1 MDAHG
6 GDSAA
11 GIRVGGGSAWDVW
24 ELGNWPSSSH
34 VISSTSYAPPPPSSF
49 NHHHRGHHHHHHHHH
64 LPPTIA
70 GSSSSSWVPN
80 FDYQHRHH
88 LTCLKLGKRHLHG
101 SEETG
106 SAAAK
111 RSASAA
117 PRCQVDGCGKAL
129 VEEKEYHKRH
139 KVCEPHSKAV
149 KVVVLGLDQRFC
161 QQCSRF
167 HAIAEFDEAKRSCR
181 RRLAGHNERRRKG
194 NNAAESVAR
203 APALGTTLFLCSAPF
218 RVGNRS
224 RGSVKVSAWGGL
236 LPLFVDWTFEL
247 ACCWNKVHRVKLLII
262 YKLLQSTGLI
272 IVRKHQRSEL
282 TSLGNGW
289 AFVLSHDHS
298 LIVFAERAMTRGM
311 IPYLSA
317 SPGCALSLLSSKAS
331 PWICSSSEFSSRSSA
346 ALNELIAENRAAV
359 LARQLFLDHKECHH
373 SSSSLWLHQQQQ
385 VIQEAALPCFPGG
398 CSRLPEIARSHLTLD
413 LMQMPSSFEVSER
426 SKSKGEEEECSEIWK
441 SLAGSNVV

>member
-203 APALGTTLFLCSAPF
+203 APAL
-218 RVGNRS
+218 
-224 RGSVKVSAWGGL
+224 
-236 LPLFVDWTFEL
+236 
-247 ACCWNKVHRVKLLII
+247 
-262 YKLLQSTGLI
+262 
-272 IVRKHQRSEL
+272 
-282 TSLGNGW
+282 
-289 AFVLSHDHS
+289 
-298 LIVFAERAMTRGM
+298 ERAMTRGM